1 MVGCPLQESCH
12 GDDFQAEEIEIL
24 VRQVLRRGTRADRSV
39 SEMPWERV
47 GSSIVAD
54 KKLIARDRNEFVCY
68 DLK

>member
-1 MVGCPLQESCH
+1 
-12 GDDFQAEEIEIL
+12 
-24 VRQVLRRGTRADRSV
+24 
-39 SEMPWERV
+39 MPWERV